1 MVKERKTKK
10 PPIDEFKDLRK
21 RLTEQQRA
29 EAKYNEL
36 EHRFIER
43 IEQLE
48 TDIRQLQ
55 GEITEHR
62 KIEKSLL
69 ETERLYRNVVVQ
81 SKDAIFSVNQEDRKS
96 TRLNS

>member
-1 MVKERKTKK
+1 MGGSDKTNK
-10 PPIDEFKDLRK
+10 PLSNELADLRQK
-21 RLTEQQRA
+21 LTELQRA

-48 TDIRQLQ
+48 ADIRQLQ

-62 KIEKSLL
+62 KIEKSLIESEKL
-69 ETERLYRNVVVQ
+69 SSLKMP
-81 SKDAIFSVNQEDRKS
+81 SS
-96 TRLNS
+96 L